1 MLRMVLSK
9 LPGVGERLAQK
20 ITEHFGG
27 EEEAI
32 ASLKSGDIARIAE
45 IDGVSPKR
53 ALSLA
58 RMIAGQSGS
67 FSPRK
72 KQRNFTVRCCKTLS
86 PSHRVPPPVKECNS

>member
-32 ASLKSGDIARIAE
+32 ASLKSGDIA
-45 IDGVSPKR
+45 
-53 ALSLA
+53 
-58 RMIAGQSGS
+58 
-67 FSPRK
+67 
-72 KQRNFTVRCCKTLS
+72 CCKTLS
-86 PSHRVPPPVKECNS
+86 PSHRVRPPVKECNS